1 MEYIIKVDT
10 EKYPNILTILNSLK
24 QEGFISLDPHHTIA
38 KYKMKNVLE
47 NSTAE
52 EPVFVKDFRSNSNP
66 KGPCHRVSLCSDG
79 KYICSCK
86 GFYYRNHCRHTM
98 LCREK

>member
-24 QEGFISLDPHHTIA
+24 QEGFISFEPKKAVITSKA
-38 KYKMKNVLE
+38 
-47 NSTAE
+47 NSITE
-52 EPVFVKDFRSNSNP
+52 EPVFVKDFRSISNP

-79 KYICSCK
+79 KYNCTCK
-86 GFYYRNHCRHTM
+86 GFYYRNDCRHTM